1 MGLLGAKRRKEL
13 KIKGLLFCHSGLMPT
28 GHTVTISGKICK
40 TFMVYGLRGL
50 DSQTNHSGNRG
61 GREACGGSGA
71 VLASRIAFNEP
82 ISPRRGGE
90 RARNPLSHRQK

>member
-50 DSQTNHSGNRG
+50 NYPKIMS
-61 GREACGGSGA
+61 
-71 VLASRIAFNEP
+71 
-82 ISPRRGGE
+82 
-90 RARNPLSHRQK
+90 